1 MEIKIIE
8 DSKNKLV
15 FNIEGAGHS
24 LCNLLVKEIWNDE
37 SVKNA
42 AYTIEH
48 PLKGI
53 PTIMVETMQGKDE
66 PRKVV
71 DNAIKRLRKTNEK
84 FKDSFLKAIKGN

>member
-8 DSKNKLV
+8 ESKNKLL

-24 LCNLLVKEIWNDE
+24 LCNLVVKEIWQDD

-42 AYTIEH
+42 AYKIEH
-48 PLKGI
+48 PLKGV
-53 PTIMVETMQGKDE
+53 PTILVETMQGKDE

-71 DNAIKRLRKTNEK
+71 DNAIKRLRKTNDK
-84 FKDSFLKAIKGN
+84 FKEAFLKNVKGN

>member
-1 MEIKIIE
+1 MEVKIIE
-8 DSKNKLV
+8 ESKNRLV

-24 LCNLLVKEIWNDE
+24 LCNLLVREIQNDD

-42 AYTIEH
+42 AYRVEH
-48 PLKGI
+48 PLKGV
-53 PTIMVETMQGKDE
+53 PTVLVETMQGKDE

-84 FKDSFLKAIKGN
+84 FKDAFLKGVKGN